1 MLFRRARAAAGDTE
15 APKRATPQ
23 GALKL
28 MLVAQIGIGAA
39 LLWIDLAASGSS
51 GATAPQLIAP
61 PGTGPETRPYAPDRR
76 PGRPGTPAMRE
87 MPQRL
92 EFGTEGAAMTLIGQI
107 APGDAQRFTDFV
119 QAQRAEGARPTALRL
134 DSSGGS
140 VADAL
145 AIGRQVRALAMTAS
159 VGEAAVCLSAC
170 PYILAGGTQ
179 RSADPAAVI
188 GVHQHYFGENTL
200 LPAFLAVEDVQRG
213 QGAVIEYLDEMG
225 VDTLLMAPALKTPP
239 DEIFVLDAEDLRR
252 YRLVTPE
259 PGTDAEG

>member
-1 MLFRRARAAAGDTE
+1 M
-15 APKRATPQ
+15 
-23 GALKL
+23 
-28 MLVAQIGIGAA
+28 
-39 LLWIDLAASGSS
+39 
-51 GATAPQLIAP
+51 P
-61 PGTGPETRPYAPDRR
+61 PLRG
-76 PGRPGTPAMRE
+76 
-87 MPQRL
+87 
-92 EFGTEGAAMTLIGQI
+92 EGG
-107 APGDAQRFTDFV
+107 
-119 QAQRAEGARPTALRL
+119 
-134 DSSGGS
+134 
-140 VADAL
+140 

>member
-1 MLFRRARAAAGDTE
+1 MLFRRARATAGDTE
-15 APKRATPQ
+15 PPRRATPQ

-39 LLWIDLAASGSS
+39 LLWIDLNAAGSS
-51 GATAPQLIAP
+51 GATAPQLFAP

-92 EFGTEGAAMTLIGQI
+92 EFGLEGEAMTLIGQI
-107 APGDAQRFTDFV
+107 APGDAQRFTDYIE
-119 QAQRAEGARPTALRL
+119 AQRAEGSRPITLQI

-145 AIGRQVRALAMTAS
+145 AIGRQVRALAMTTS

-179 RSADPAAVI
+179 RSADSAAVV

-225 VDTLLMAPALKTPP
+225 VDAMLMAPALKTPP

-252 YRLVTPE
+252 YRLVTDTP
-259 PGTDAEG
+259 DAEG

>member
-1 MLFRRARAAAGDTE
+1 MS
-15 APKRATPQ
+15 RATPQ

-39 LLWIDLAASGSS
+39 LLWIDLNASARS
-51 GATAPQLIAP
+51 GATAPQLFAP
-61 PGTGPETRPYAPDRR
+61 PGTGPETRPYAPDR
-76 PGRPGTPAMRE
+76 RPGTPAMRE

-107 APGDAQRFTDFV
+107 APGDAQRFTDYIE
-119 QAQRAEGARPTALRL
+119 AKRAEGARPTALQI

-145 AIGRQVRALAMTAS
+145 AIGRQVRALAMTTA
-159 VGEAAVCLSAC
+159 VGEGAVCLSAC
-170 PYILAGGTQ
+170 PYILAGGTT
-179 RSADPAAVI
+179 RSADPAAVV

-252 YRLVTPE
+252 YRLVT
-259 PGTDAEG
+259 DAPDTEG